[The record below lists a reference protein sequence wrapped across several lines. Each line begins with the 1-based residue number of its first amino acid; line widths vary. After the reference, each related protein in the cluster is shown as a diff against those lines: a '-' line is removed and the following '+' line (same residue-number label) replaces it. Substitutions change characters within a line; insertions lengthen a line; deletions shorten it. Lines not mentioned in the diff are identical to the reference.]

1 MKEMKKEEFYLSL
14 DGALLSLFFIHKST
28 GYKYVDGVKNYSD
41 YSPNP
46 LIILPLIAGTY
57 GGFLKVRKAFKL
69 AKQFEKAE

>member
-1 MKEMKKEEFYLSL
+1 MERYFHYFLYIKFS
-14 DGALLSLFFIHKST
+14 

-46 LIILPLIAGTY
+46 LIILPLIEGTY